1 MNPLS
6 DGQAAGA
13 RTDSHANP
21 GADSRYASVFRPG
34 LFDGKTVVV
43 TGGGSG
49 LGRCTAH
56 ELAALGARLALVG
69 RKQDKLDA
77 AAAELARIYPEAA
90 ERISLHACDIRDE
103 AGVRA
108 TVSDVLTRHGAIDGL
123 FNCAGGQFPAPLDR
137 ISFNG
142 WNAVVQNN
150 LHGTFL
156 MAREVYTQH
165 MRQHGGAI
173 VNMLADIWGGMPGMG
188 HSGAARAGVWN
199 LTETAACEWAH
210 AGVRVNAV
218 APGWIASSG
227 MDSYDDHYRAVLREL
242 KTKVPLQRF
251 GTEAELAAAVVFL
264 LSPAAAFINGSV
276 IRVDGGVPN
285 ARHSWTLQPAERGE
299 VYNGFPQYVAPSLFA
314 EPAPGSSD
322 SSDASDA

>member
-1 MNPLS
+1 MSHSPE
-6 DGQAAGA
+6 GEGAAA
-13 RTDSHANP
+13 
-21 GADSRYASVFRPG
+21 RYASVFRPG
-34 LFDGKTVVV
+34 LFDGKTVMV

-56 ELAALGARLALVG
+56 ELASLGAGLALVG
-69 RKQDKLDA
+69 RKPEKLA
-77 AAAELARIYPEAA
+77 ATRDELARIYPEAA
-90 ERISLHACDIRDE
+90 GRITLHACDIRDE
-103 AGVRA
+103 AGVRGA
-108 TVSDVLTRHGAIDGL
+108 VADALAAHGAIDGL
-123 FNCAGGQFPAPLDR
+123 FNCAGGQFSAPLEQ

-156 MAREVYTQH
+156 VAREVYTQH

-227 MDSYDDHYRAVLREL
+227 MDSYDEEYRAVLRGL
-242 KTKVPLQRF
+242 AAKVPLQRF

-285 ARHSWTLQPAERGE
+285 ARHSWTLPPAERGDP
-299 VYNGFPQYVAPSLFA
+299 YDGFPQYAPPSLFSA
-314 EPAPGSSD
+314 D
-322 SSDASDA
+322 

>member
-1 MNPLS
+1 MISSTEPTTP
-6 DGQAAGA
+6 DT
-13 RTDSHANP
+13 R
-21 GADSRYASVFRPG
+21 RYASVFRPG

-56 ELAALGARLALVG
+56 ELASLGAGVALIGRKLEKLEKTRAELVG
-69 RKQDKLDA
+69 
-77 AAAELARIYPEAA
+77 IYPEVDS
-90 ERISLHACDIRDE
+90 RLSLHVCDIRVE
-103 AGVRA
+103 TAVRE
-108 TVSDVLTRHGAIDGL
+108 TVAEVLVQHGAIDGL
-123 FNCAGGQFPAPLDR
+123 FNCAGGQFPAPLDQ
-137 ISFNG
+137 ISLNG

-156 MAREVYTQH
+156 MARETYVQH
-165 MRQHGGAI
+165 MRQHGGSI

-210 AGVRVNAV
+210 SGVRVNAV

-227 MDSYDDHYRAVLREL
+227 MDSYDESYRALLREL
-242 KTKVPLQRF
+242 KTNVPLQRF

-285 ARHSWTLQPAERGE
+285 ARHSWALAPAERGE
-299 VYNGFPQYVAPSLFA
+299 IFDGFPQYSPPTLF
-314 EPAPGSSD
+314 S
-322 SSDASDA
+322 AS

>member
-1 MNPLS
+1 MNHPS
-6 DGQAAGA
+6 GSA
-13 RTDSHANP
+13 T
-21 GADSRYASVFRPG
+21 ADQRYASVFRPG
-34 LFDGKTVVV
+34 LFDGKTIMV

-56 ELAALGARLALVG
+56 ELAALGASLALVG
-69 RKQDKLDA
+69 RKVEKLEA
-77 AAAELARIYPEAA
+77 ASDEIARIYPEVAG
-90 ERISLHACDIRDE
+90 RISLHACDIRDE
-103 AGVRA
+103 AGVRSVVA
-108 TVSDVLTRHGAIDGL
+108 DALARHGAIDGL

-142 WNAVVQNN
+142 FNAVVQNN

-227 MDSYDDHYRAVLREL
+227 MDSYDDNYRAVLRKL
-242 KTKVPLQRF
+242 KKKVPLQRF

-264 LSPAAAFINGSV
+264 LSPAAAFINGTV

-285 ARHSWTLQPAERGE
+285 ARHSWNLAPAERGE
-299 VYNGFPQYVAPSLFA
+299 VYNGFPQYVAPSLFD
-314 EPAPGSSD
+314 EPAGASEAPA
-322 SSDASDA
+322 SSDA

>member
-1 MNPLS
+1 MS
-6 DGQAAGA
+6 QHQGGESAGQ
-13 RTDSHANP
+13 
-21 GADSRYASVFRPG
+21 RYASVFRPG
-34 LFDGKTVVV
+34 LFDGKTVMV

-56 ELAALGARLALVG
+56 ELAALGAGLALVG
-69 RKQDKLDA
+69 RNPDKLRA
-77 AAAELARIYPEAA
+77 VAEEIAGICPEAA
-90 ERISLHACDIRDE
+90 VRISQHACDIRDE
-103 AGVRA
+103 AGVRGA
-108 TVSDVLTRHGAIDGL
+108 VADALAAHGGLDGV

-137 ISFNG
+137 ISLNG

-156 MAREVYTQH
+156 VSREVYTQH

-227 MDSYDDHYRAVLREL
+227 MDSYDEHYRGVLREL

-285 ARHSWTLQPAERGE
+285 ARHSWNLQPAERGE
-299 VYNGFPQYVAPSLFA
+299 TYNGFPQYVPPSLFS
-314 EPAPGSSD
+314 ED
-322 SSDASDA
+322 